1 MAGQHGTGRV
11 GDQWVASQLGGLV
24 RKPGDTGQVTL
35 SGRCPDCGYLLGS
48 ENHQTACGT
57 GGQ

>member
-1 MAGQHGTGRV
+1 MAGQRIGEP
-11 GDQWVASQLGGLV
+11 WVDAQLGGLV
-24 RKPGDTGQVTL
+24 RKPGDTGAVTL